1 MDANNNQFDGR
12 NMQRQRLSLFLSLSL
27 SLSLCWNLVK
37 TYLSLKNQELKN
49 NKIEVVYQN

>member
-12 NMQRQRLSLFLSLSL
+12 NMQRQRLSLFLSLSMLESSENL
-27 SLSLCWNLVK
+27 SL
-37 TYLSLKNQELKN
+37 LKNQELKN